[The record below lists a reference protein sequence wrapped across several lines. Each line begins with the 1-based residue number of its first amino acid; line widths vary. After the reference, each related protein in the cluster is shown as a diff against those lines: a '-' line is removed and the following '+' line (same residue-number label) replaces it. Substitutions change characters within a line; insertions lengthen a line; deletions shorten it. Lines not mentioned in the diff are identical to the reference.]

1 MTNDKIY
8 LVGFMAAGK
17 TTLSVKLAETL
28 GWQSE
33 DIDAL
38 VEAREKSSVSEIFT
52 RHGESYFRAAEHDIL
67 RLLLPL
73 RHVVVATGGGTFF
86 YQENRQIIM
95 ADGISIWLDISLEQV
110 ITRLSDDGHRP
121 LAVDQKQLE
130 RLYKIRQESYQK
142 ANLRLKVDGATPE
155 QLTKLA
161 TRWLE
166 NQKRK
171 QGQ

>member
-1 MTNDKIY
+1 VTNDKIY

-17 TTLSVKLAETL
+17 TTLAVKLAETL

-33 DIDAL
+33 DIDTL
-38 VEAREKSSVSEIFT
+38 VEAREKSSVSAIFT
-52 RHGESYFRAAEHDIL
+52 RHGEPYFRSAEHDIL

-110 ITRLSDDGHRP
+110 IARLSDDGRRP
-121 LAVDQKQLE
+121 LAVDHKQLE

-142 ANLRLKVDGATPE
+142 ANLRLKVDDATPE
-155 QLTKLA
+155 QLAKLA

-166 NQKRK
+166 NQQR
-171 QGQ
+171 QHGQ